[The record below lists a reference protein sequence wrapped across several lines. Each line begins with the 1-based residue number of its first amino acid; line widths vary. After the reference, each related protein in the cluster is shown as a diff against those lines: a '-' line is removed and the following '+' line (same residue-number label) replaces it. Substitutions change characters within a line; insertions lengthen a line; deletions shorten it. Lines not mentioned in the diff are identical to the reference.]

1 MAKTAWTMACG
12 TTPEQNSTDST
23 IVIRP
28 NLLIIFLSMMIHGI
42 FMAIIA
48 HSARVGMKVK
58 TKSESQY
65 RRTSIKINVSESK
78 RQHRTLKLCLFSG
91 LSAWVSTNL
100 SSPPG
105 LPDIFQDTI
114 FSSCIIMIFTPKYR
128 RFPAGFQ
135 PIATWRV
142 CNSFGALTVDRL
154 IHGGQPQIRNIRG
167 CRQP

>member
-1 MAKTAWTMACG
+1 MACG